1 MTKDTSEIFIEGKS
15 VEFLQAALKQR
26 GGNTATELNF
36 VVPGAQ
42 TNFRKYW
49 NKEVT
54 VFFQHGD
61 GVPLFR
67 GRILDSVIN
76 ANNSIKF
83 RAVDVYG
90 FLTGHQ
96 RARIFLDENQN
107 IDGLSAGASIIKMIK
122 IAKLDNIIGTDY
134 IGETTPVIKNSSP
147 RGMIT
152 ILNEINS
159 YMKEAI
165 DLTNTDLP
173 RQNIVVVK
181 DDGTKSQLH
190 IESRA
195 DIETETPV
203 KSYTYD
209 TNIISFQVH
218 NRHIPTTIIVKGA
231 GEKGETFTHTSAAVA
246 LGDFFLEIT
255 NPKLKSRAE
264 CREFAQKIF
273 RANDKSKYEYT
284 LNTFEGVYLQE
295 NDVVHITDEE
305 TGIEGNFRLIG
316 KTVTFGPNSFKLQL
330 TINKRPPILG
340 EYLQTK

>member
-1 MTKDTSEIFIEGKS
+1 MTKDISEIFIDGKS
-15 VEFLQAALKQR
+15 VEFLQAAVKQR

-67 GRILDSVIN
+67 GRILNSVID

-96 RARIFLDENQN
+96 RAQVNLDDYQN
-107 IDGLSAGASIIKMIK
+107 IDGLTAGASIIKMIK
-122 IAKLDNIIGTDY
+122 LAKLESIIGTDY
-134 IGETTPVIKNSSP
+134 IGNTTPVIKNLNP
-147 RGMIT
+147 RGTIT
-152 ILNEINS
+152 ILDEINS
-159 YMKEAI
+159 YMKRAV

-190 IESRA
+190 IETRA
-195 DIETETPV
+195 DIDNEIPV

-218 NRHIPTTIIVKGA
+218 NRHIPTSIIVQGKNVSD
-231 GEKGETFTHTSAAVA
+231 TFTHTSAASA
-246 LGDFFLEIT
+246 LGKFFLKVN
-255 NPKLKSRAE
+255 NPELESRAE
-264 CREFAQKIF
+264 CINFGQKIF
-273 RANDKSKYEYT
+273 RANLKSKYEYT